1 MQQNDEESYC
11 LPFSWFPRFMAGAAL
26 LTCTASA
33 DAADQ
38 KRRDAPSIVL
48 PHQQA
53 DFVRHIAID
62 LGGSLIKLVY
72 FSPEDALGE
81 SGDANEKGR
90 NHSGGESYAP
100 VLHTHCIAHI
110 SWGVLPMISNIA
122 ASPKLRQGTY
132 NGHRQVRLQGLI
144 RDAWDS

>member
-1 MQQNDEESYC
+1 MMMNSSC
-11 LPFSWFPRFMAGAAL
+11 LPFSRFPRIMAGAVL
-26 LTCTASA
+26 STCTTPA

-62 LGGSLIKLVY
+62 IGGSLMKLVY
-72 FSPEDALGE
+72 FSPEDTLGE

-90 NHSGGESYAP
+90 NHSGGGSYAP
-100 VLHTHCIAHI
+100 VLRTHCVAQV
-110 SWGVLPMISNIA
+110 GA
-122 ASPKLRQGTY
+122 RSP
-132 NGHRQVRLQGLI
+132 
-144 RDAWDS
+144 